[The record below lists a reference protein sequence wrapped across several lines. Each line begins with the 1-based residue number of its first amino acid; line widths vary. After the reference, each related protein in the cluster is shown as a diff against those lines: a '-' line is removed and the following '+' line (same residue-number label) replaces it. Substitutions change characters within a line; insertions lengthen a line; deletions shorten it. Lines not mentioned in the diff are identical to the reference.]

1 MTLGRRHL
9 LFVVAVA
16 FAAAT
21 AGGLYLSLGTI
32 RDTVQFNRILRRID
46 PADPDPSLLEEA
58 AGFAQSREDWRTLLG
73 LAWEIDNRAGTLGYL
88 ATEASRR
95 FPSEPIWRS
104 IAAFAA
110 LEREDRSSA
119 RQLMS
124 VRAEGAE
131 ADELE
136 EWMMLLARV
145 QPEDPRG
152 SRSALRELLSGAGLF
167 PRSSAVA
174 AAEINRDPA
183 SFQQAWQATAV
194 GAFALQGALEAA
206 EAGNSVLAR
215 SLIDAARGDSRL
227 PGAERW
233 NAPLYLALWLDDTEW
248 LFEELQSMPGLR
260 IGEAPVLLVQA
271 EGHRRQGRLREA
283 RRFYRELQVVAP
295 GYSDLAFLNDAALT
309 WVLGDGRAAPVLRAG
324 LDVHPDSARIRG
336 ELAGLLV
343 LEDERLAA
351 VRLLGEQ
358 VLNSGGTAVPAEQA
372 HRDWLLT
379 RAVLGSRRPLER
391 LESDLWAYLNNNP
404 GATVVARYLARFLAL
419 RMDQAGM
426 VRLAERYPLEFAPW
440 ARPLHAAQALAVG
453 NREQAESLLFD
464 ASATRLV
471 DWYNRALFAL
481 RYLPLPEA
489 ERSLADAR
497 AWLEGGAA
505 VSPAAFDEFERSLL
519 VLEAEYA
526 RLAGDSDTARRRVE
540 RALLIRP
547 DAELRAYRAILASP

>member
-46 PADPDPSLLEEA
+46 PADPNPSLLEEA

-227 PGAERW
+227 PGAERCISLCGW
-233 NAPLYLALWLDDTEW
+233 TIRNG
-248 LFEELQSMPGLR
+248 SLR
-260 IGEAPVLLVQA
+260 NCRACRDCVSA
-271 EGHRRQGRLREA
+271 KLRCCW
-283 RRFYRELQVVAP
+283 YRP
-295 GYSDLAFLNDAALT
+295 RGI
-309 WVLGDGRAAPVLRAG
+309 DGRGVCARHVASTGSCRLSPPVT
-324 LDVHPDSARIRG
+324 PIWPFS
-336 ELAGLLV
+336 
-343 LEDERLAA
+343 
-351 VRLLGEQ
+351 
-358 VLNSGGTAVPAEQA
+358 
-372 HRDWLLT
+372 
-379 RAVLGSRRPLER
+379 
-391 LESDLWAYLNNNP
+391 
-404 GATVVARYLARFLAL
+404 
-419 RMDQAGM
+419 M
-426 VRLAERYPLEFAPW
+426 
-440 ARPLHAAQALAVG
+440 
-453 NREQAESLLFD
+453 
-464 ASATRLV
+464 TRL
-471 DWYNRALFAL
+471 
-481 RYLPLPEA
+481 
-489 ERSLADAR
+489 
-497 AWLEGGAA
+497 
-505 VSPAAFDEFERSLL
+505 
-519 VLEAEYA
+519 
-526 RLAGDSDTARRRVE
+526 
-540 RALLIRP
+540 
-547 DAELRAYRAILASP
+547 